1 MIARLP
7 LLALLLAPLPA
18 TAAAAEPPRPS
29 LVVMITV
36 DQLRPDYLERWR
48 GQLTGGLARLLDRGA
63 VFTRAYQDHAITETA
78 PGHAS
83 VLSGRFPR
91 STGITM
97 NTLGV
102 EDAEMSLVEA
112 SGVGASPRRFRGTAL
127 FDWMQAAT
135 PASRALSVSMKDR
148 GAILPVGRAR
158 QSVFW
163 YASGGIFT
171 TSRYYADTLPTWLQR
186 VNARG
191 MARRLA
197 GQAWTLMLP
206 DSAYAEP
213 DSVPPEGGGRDMTF
227 PHRIPEDTTA
237 AVAYVRATPWMD
249 EITAAVALEG
259 VTAMNLG
266 RGPAPD
272 LLAVS
277 LSGTDVIGHRYG
289 PDSREIHD
297 QVLQLD
303 RILGRFLDSL
313 YALRDPATIAVALT
327 ADHGVSPYPERA
339 AADGKDARHVEFEG
353 PMTAIRQWLAGKGAD
368 PQAVDLENGVLI
380 AVRSALE
387 TAKVDPKEL
396 AGRFVKLARAE
407 PGVLRA
413 ETLEE
418 LAGADTTKD
427 VIARR
432 WLHMFEP
439 GGYALAVV
447 TLTEGS
453 VWGFRPIA
461 EHGSPFDAD
470 AHVPLVFLGPWFAPG
485 RHDRFVRTVD
495 IGPTL
500 ARVLGVK
507 PDIPVDG
514 RPLPEALR

>member
-1 MIARLP
+1 MRHLRLLP
-7 LLALLLAPLPA
+7 LLLAPLPSAA
-18 TAAAAEPPRPS
+18 TTAEPPRPS

-36 DQLRPDYLERWR
+36 DQLRPDYLDRWR
-48 GQLTGGLARLLDRGA
+48 GQFTGGLARLLDGGA

-102 EDAEMSLVEA
+102 EDAEMPLVGV
-112 SGVGASPRRFRGTAL
+112 SGPGASPRRFRGTAL

-163 YASGGIFT
+163 YGADGGFT

-186 VNARG
+186 VNGRG

-197 GQAWTLMLP
+197 GAAWTLLLP

-227 PHRIPEDTTA
+227 PHRIPADTTA

-259 VTAMNLG
+259 VAAMDLG

-277 LSGTDVIGHRYG
+277 FSGTDVIGHRWG

-297 QVLQLD
+297 QILQLD

-313 YALRDPATIAVALT
+313 SRLRDPATIAIALT
-327 ADHGVSPYPERA
+327 ADHGVTPYPERA
-339 AADGKDARHVEFEG
+339 AGSDGKAPLHVEFEG
-353 PMTAIRQWLAGKGAD
+353 PMTAIRAWLAGKGAD
-368 PQAVDLENGVLI
+368 PRAVDLENGVLI

-396 AGRFVKLARAE
+396 ASRFVKLARAE

-418 LAGADTTKD
+418 LARADTTKD

-485 RHDRFVRTVD
+485 RYDRFARTVD

-500 ARVLGVK
+500 ARILGVK

-514 RPLPEALR
+514 RPLPEAVR